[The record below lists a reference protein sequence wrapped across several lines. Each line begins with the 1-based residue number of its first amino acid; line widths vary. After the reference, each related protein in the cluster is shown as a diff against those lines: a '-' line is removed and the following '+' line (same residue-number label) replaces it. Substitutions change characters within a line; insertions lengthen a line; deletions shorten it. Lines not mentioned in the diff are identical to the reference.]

1 MRGIEPSG
9 IRRIFELMATMKDPI
24 NLSIGQAHY
33 DPPPELIEAACKA
46 MRDGFNRYT
55 ITQGLPELND
65 LVLDDVEK
73 RLGKRPETCLLTSG
87 VSGGLMLSFLSLLD
101 PGDEILLPDPYFVM
115 YRHLANLCG
124 ATVKY
129 YNTYP
134 AKDGE
139 RFAVDTDE
147 IDRLVT
153 DKTKIVFVNSPS
165 NPTGGMLTRAE
176 IQGVCKSADRVGAYV
191 VSDEIYD
198 LFCYSDDYAS
208 PLEYTDRCIQLGGF
222 SKSYGVPGWRMGYA
236 TGPSNVLDSLKTL
249 QQFSFVCAPA
259 PFQHALLAAM
269 PAIDLQPYREQ
280 YRKKR
285 DMLVR
290 DLHPSY
296 ALSQPEGAFYA
307 FPRLPRDKSGVQV
320 PSDVFI
326 EAAVEKNVLIV
337 PGKAFSERDTHF
349 RLSFAA
355 SDEHLTAGISVLN
368 ELAERFTT

>member
-9 IRRIFELMATMKDPI
+9 IRRIFELMATMEDPI